1 MYQHRMTH
9 IAVQGIGINSDQ
21 FRDTMDRHLEAMS
34 MSGWELVS
42 TDVSEQISTFKGASS
57 VDALLFWRKPETP
70 AAGAAA
76 PAAPPAEL
84 L

>member
-1 MYQHRMTH
+1 MYQHKMTH

-21 FRDTMDRHLEAMS
+21 FRDTMDRHLESMS

-42 TDVSEQISTFKGASS
+42 TEVSEQVSAFKGASS
-57 VDALLFWRKPETP
+57 VDALLFWKKPEAVRAT
-70 AAGAAA
+70 
-76 PAAPPAEL
+76 PAEL

>member
-9 IAVQGIGINSDQ
+9 IAIQGTGINSDQ
-21 FRDTMDRHLEAMS
+21 FRDTMDRHLESMG

-42 TDVSEQISTFKGASS
+42 TDVSEQVSTFKGASS
-57 VDALLFWRKPETP
+57 VDALLFWKKPEL
-70 AAGAAA
+70 

-84 L
+84 R